1 MWHRQLCVVSQLC
14 ELNRAAKKDQ
24 GTGVTV
30 ERYLGGGHQDSLGWG
45 GSGEEAGSEIRE
57 LQKVREESASA

>member
-14 ELNRAAKKDQ
+14 ELNIAAKKDQ

-30 ERYLGGGHQDSLGWG
+30 ERWGEDTRTRWDGGAVVKRQGQR
-45 GSGEEAGSEIRE
+45 SENCR
-57 LQKVREESASA
+57 K

>member
-30 ERYLGGGHQDSLGWG
+30 EHWGEDTRTRWGGGQW
-45 GSGEEAGSEIRE
+45 
-57 LQKVREESASA
+57 